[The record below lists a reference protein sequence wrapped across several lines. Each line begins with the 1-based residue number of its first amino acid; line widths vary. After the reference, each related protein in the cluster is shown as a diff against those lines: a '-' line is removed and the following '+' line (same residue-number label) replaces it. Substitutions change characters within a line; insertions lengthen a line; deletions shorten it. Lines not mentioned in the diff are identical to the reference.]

1 MKPFDSNE
9 NNSEWELTA
18 QEQEI
23 LMKSMEVTVPRE
35 LDDRLAK
42 KMAELKLQ
50 KSNRKAWTKIFL
62 TAAASF
68 LFIFSLGMAISPTFA
83 SYVKSLFME
92 ADDPGLQEAFKNGY
106 SKTIG
111 KQVTD
116 QGITVR
122 VKEVIAD
129 LNRISVSYEIIDEN
143 GKMIDASLIKNED
156 ENALYLTNKKGEFL
170 FAAGT
175 GGSVWGKNQEPRG
188 GIIELPLPKNEGKQL
203 VFHLNITNIG
213 EKTNEDG
220 TQIITPGVDGKWEL
234 QVPIDLT
241 KGLKASKEIKIG
253 ASYNWKNELKLTIDR
268 LILSP
273 SLSRLV
279 YEVDQSD
286 ELMKLWD
293 DGFGMKQVDLRYY
306 ITDERNK
313 KVAIYGTD
321 DFNSGAETT
330 NSEIQH
336 PPFPKSKHYVF
347 HLTGLAYSTVVN
359 ESFSITSK
367 TLPVTKHT
375 SLGKITI
382 KSIKKVD
389 GNTIIEIEGS
399 RPRNMKSYGWTV
411 RDEYGQLET
420 MFTFGSKNGKVQG
433 DMQSFTETIG
443 IKGEAPTD
451 KLQLQIYAVKKYY
464 PANWSFKIEGE

>member
-1 MKPFDSNE
+1 MKPFDSKDNS
-9 NNSEWELTA
+9 SEWELNA

-23 LMKSMEVTVPRE
+23 LMKSMEVTVPKE

-42 KMAELKLQ
+42 KMLKLKSQ
-50 KSNRKAWTKIFL
+50 SNRRAWTKIFL

-92 ADDPGLQEAFKNGY
+92 ADDLGLQEAFKNGY

-129 LNRISVSYEIIDEN
+129 LNRISVSYEIIDKN

-156 ENALYLTNKKGEFL
+156 ENILYLTNKKGETL
-170 FAAGT
+170 SIAGT
-175 GGSVWGKNQEPRG
+175 EGSVWGKNQEPRG
-188 GIIELPLPKNEGKQL
+188 GIIEFQLPKNEGKQF
-203 VFHLNITNIG
+203 VFHLNIANIG

-253 ASYNWKNELKLTIDR
+253 ANYNWKNELKLTIDR

-273 SLSRLV
+273 SLTRLL

-286 ELMKLWD
+286 ELMKLPD
-293 DGFGMKQVDLRYY
+293 DGFGMREVNLRYY

-313 KVAIYGTD
+313 KVATYGSD
-321 DFNSGAETT
+321 DFSSGAETT
-330 NSEIQH
+330 TNSVIQH

-367 TLPVTKHT
+367 TLPVTKNT

-382 KSIKKVD
+382 KSIKKEE
-389 GNTIIEIEGS
+389 GNTIIEIEGV
-399 RPRNMKSYGWTV
+399 RPKNVQTYGWTV
-411 RDEYGQLET
+411 RDEKGQPEEF
-420 MFTFGSKNGKVQG
+420 FTFGSKNGKLQG
-433 DMQSFTETIG
+433 ENVNFTEEIG
-443 IKGEAPTD
+443 IEGEPITD

-464 PANWSFKIEGE
+464 PVNWSFQIKGE